1 MSNQKVTLRERLGGR
16 WAISLRAYLLS
27 APVAISLGVL
37 VTPEST
43 DSWSN
48 FLLWTSI
55 STVAFLVSGIP
66 LFIAHK
72 TVMKDRATHPVP
84 IWLVYL
90 VDIVAV
96 EMRTVVFVSSI
107 VILDLENS
115 TPLPLRFVSGFLLSL
130 AWYPAVTYALD
141 SWDRYA
147 SMRNQLI
154 TELVADE
161 IEILNQ
167 EQVLEVLRVGLIS
180 DISAQVDE
188 SVQQAKDTL
197 ASLRDAVAMEHSGEQ
212 TIATLN
218 QINNDSIRRLSKEL
232 WNEKISTSKLRF
244 IDLMRAI
251 ATTRP
256 FRPGTYLPAVG
267 LLSFVLLSRVT
278 SVHTA
283 FIIDAIWLGYVTVI
297 VVVANRLCSR
307 FTIYAFQIYLASLV
321 LLALSGLLTFA
332 LCLSANMGSVES
344 FKWSIMATLT
354 ASVFMPIFSSGNGI
368 TAHRTAVLE
377 QLRRSINQ
385 AEVRTLAISGERA
398 QLNKQIS
405 TYLHGTVQANM
416 SAAIL
421 RLQQSIE
428 VGDRDG
434 ATKALIDA
442 REALNLK
449 WDTSL
454 GTTIDDL
461 AATLAKIAE
470 GWLGLVDIAI
480 EVHPG
485 VPQSFNTMIHDVTVD
500 AINNA
505 VRHGEAERISVFVTP
520 EPQGV
525 SVVIQNNG
533 HALDVNSPGLG
544 TETLNV
550 YAPGNWTRETLANG
564 DTELRVLLKR

>member
-1 MSNQKVTLRERLGGR
+1 MSSHQVTLRERLGGR

-27 APVAISLGVL
+27 APIAIALGVL

-43 DSWSN
+43 NSWPQ
-48 FLLWTSI
+48 FFLWTLISI
-55 STVAFLVSGIP
+55 VAFLISGIP
-66 LFIAHK
+66 LYLAHK
-72 TVMKDRATHPVP
+72 TVMKDRTTNPVP

-96 EMRTVVFVSSI
+96 ELRTGVFVFSIVVF
-107 VILDLENS
+107 DLENS
-115 TPLPLRFVSGFLLSL
+115 TPIPFRFVSGFLLAL

-147 SMRNQLI
+147 TMRNQLI
-154 TELVADE
+154 AELVADE

-180 DISAQVDE
+180 DISAQVDS
-188 SVQQAKDTL
+188 SVQQAKETL
-197 ASLRDAVAMEHSGEQ
+197 SSLRDAVAMEHSGEQ

-232 WNEKISTSKLRF
+232 WNQKISTSKLRF

-256 FRPGTYLPAVG
+256 FRPGLYLPAIG
-267 LLSFVLLSRVT
+267 LLTFILLARIIGVHNAFV
-278 SVHTA
+278 
-283 FIIDAIWLGYVTVI
+283 IDFVWLTYVTVI
-297 VVVANRLCSR
+297 VMFANRLCAR
-307 FTIYAFQIYLASLV
+307 FSTFAFRIYSVSLV
-321 LLALSGLLTFA
+321 LLALSGLLTFS
-332 LCLSANMGSVES
+332 LGLRFGLNHVES

-354 ASVFMPIFSSGNGI
+354 AGFLMPWFSSGNGI
-368 TAHRTAVLE
+368 TAHRSAVLE
-377 QLRRSINQ
+377 HLRTSINQ
-385 AEVRTLAISGERA
+385 VEIRSLAINAERA

-428 VGDRDG
+428 IGDREG

-454 GTTIDDL
+454 GTKIDDL
-461 AATLAKIAE
+461 RSSLQDIAD
-470 GWLGLVDIAI
+470 GWLGLVDIEI
-480 EVHPG
+480 DVHPG
-485 VPQSFNTMIHDVTVD
+485 VPQIFNTMIHDVVVD

-505 VRHGEAERISVFVTP
+505 VRHGEAEKIAVVVSP
-520 EPQGV
+520 ESLGT

-533 HALDVNSPGLG
+533 HELDVIKPGLG
-544 TETLNV
+544 TETLDT
-550 YAPGNWTRETLANG
+550 YAPGNWSRQTLSNG
-564 DTELRVLLKR
+564 DTELRVLIKR

>member
-1 MSNQKVTLRERLGGR
+1 MSSGEVTLRERLGGR
-16 WAISLRAYLLS
+16 WAISRRAYLLS
-27 APVAISLGVL
+27 APIAISLGVL

-48 FLLWTSI
+48 FLIWTLV

-72 TVMKDRATHPVP
+72 TIMKDRAVRPVP

-96 EMRTVVFVSSI
+96 EMRTLIFVASI
-107 VILDLENS
+107 VIFDLENS
-115 TPLPLRFVSGFLLSL
+115 TPLPFRFLSGLVLSL

-154 TELVADE
+154 AELVADE

-188 SVQQAKDTL
+188 SVRQAKDTL
-197 ASLRDAVAMEHSGEQ
+197 SSLRDAVAMEHSGEQ

-232 WNEKISTSKLRF
+232 WNEKINTSKLRF

-251 ATTRP
+251 ATSRP

-267 LLSFVLLSRVT
+267 LLSFILLSRVIGT
-278 SVHTA
+278 QEA
-283 FIIDAIWLGYVTVI
+283 FIIGAIWLFYITVI
-297 VVVANRLCSR
+297 VVVANKLCSR
-307 FTIYAFQIYLASLV
+307 FTSLAFRIYVISLV
-321 LLALSGLLTFA
+321 LLALSGLLAYA
-332 LCLSANMGSVES
+332 LCLSYDMTRVES
-344 FKWSIMATLT
+344 SKWGIMAALT
-354 ASVFMPIFSSGNGI
+354 AAVFMPWFSSGNGI
-368 TAHRTAVLE
+368 TAHRLAVLNH
-377 QLRRSINQ
+377 LRSSINQ
-385 AEVRTLAISGERA
+385 AEIRSLAINGERA
-398 QLNKQIS
+398 LLNKQIS

-434 ATKALIDA
+434 ATAALIDA

-454 GTTIDDL
+454 GTKIDNL
-461 AATLAKIAE
+461 SATLESIAG
-470 GWLGLVDIAI
+470 GWQGLVDIAI
-480 EVHPG
+480 DVHPG
-485 VPQSFNTMIHDVTVD
+485 VPDSFNTMIHDVTVD

-505 VRHGEAERISVFVTP
+505 VRHGEAEKITVYVAP

-533 HALDVNSPGLG
+533 HALDVINPGLG

-550 YAPGNWTRETLANG
+550 YAPGNWTRETLENG
-564 DTELRVLLKR
+564 DTELRVLLTR